1 MLKQWHSIRLVGPVA
16 KALDETN
23 WEADTLK
30 RDLNQ
35 ANRDKDELEQRY
47 SVYNVIMQV

>member
-1 MLKQWHSIRLVGPVA
+1 MQPDWVSY
-16 KALDETN
+16 KALMTN

-35 ANRDKDELEQRY
+35 ANRDKDELEQKVQRLQRDNA
-47 SVYNVIMQV
+47 SLKKLKVT